1 MKFPS
6 TLRSNPI
13 FFKLLV
19 LLIAGEDQAAGR
31 APLLLMGADRPPH
44 RGAIPCGLRSRD
56 FLISPCCAPGA
67 PDLRQ
72 STSTRVLEEQSR
84 CRGGRGAAGLCP
96 ARLNRPRIQAH
107 FPYPLPCPL
116 PPVLCCRWP
125 AVYPASF
132 PGHRVFPSRRSP
144 AAWTGC
150 FFAPRFHLATPRSPL
165 SRCTCSH
172 PRAGLQG
179 LGGLRERTGQ
189 DFVTKRGRSEGG
201 VLLPQSLWTSQSTK
215 KRSKK
220 EFLARSSAIAT
231 TTRGKQGNEST

>member
-13 FFKLLV
+13 LFELV
-19 LLIAGEDQAAGR
+19 ALVIAAEAYDRFPGTDRQV
-31 APLLLMGADRPPH
+31 PADRPPH

-84 CRGGRGAAGLCP
+84 CRGGRGAGLCP
-96 ARLNRPRIQAH
+96 ARRLYSPRIQAH

-125 AVYPASF
+125 AVYPASS

-144 AAWTGC
+144 ASWTSRDWRAALSSHPKDPFPPLVGL
-150 FFAPRFHLATPRSPL
+150 PRRDLRSP
-165 SRCTCSH
+165 
-172 PRAGLQG
+172 
-179 LGGLRERTGQ
+179 
-189 DFVTKRGRSEGG
+189 
-201 VLLPQSLWTSQSTK
+201 
-215 KRSKK
+215 
-220 EFLARSSAIAT
+220 
-231 TTRGKQGNEST
+231 